1 MTERNNNI
9 FDRYAHLVR
18 ACALPLDDDET
29 QVLLNVLSGS
39 VVEPAFIEY
48 LAQEIRDSDDYLEGI
63 PAAKSL
69 YEKCQSATYP
79 QLLATVERP
88 NDKKGI
94 TTLDPFGSPPA
105 KLASRRAT
113 LR

>member
-1 MTERNNNI
+1 MKKEISRNPSFTPSPNLRAHLNSHREGVTERLNNI

-18 ACALPLDDDET
+18 ACALPLDKDET
-29 QVLLNVLSGS
+29 QVLLNVLNGS

-48 LAQEIRDSDDYLEGI
+48 QGI

-79 QLLATVERP
+79 QLLATVERL
-88 NDKKGI
+88 N
-94 TTLDPFGSPPA
+94 
-105 KLASRRAT
+105 R
-113 LR
+113 

>member
-1 MTERNNNI
+1 MTERLNNI
-9 FDRYAHLVR
+9 FDRYALVR

-69 YEKCQSATYP
+69 YEKCYSATYP
-79 QLLATVERP
+79 QLLATVERW
-88 NDKKGI
+88 NVKKGI
-94 TTLDPFGSPPA
+94 TTLDLRLLTS

>member
-1 MTERNNNI
+1 MP
-9 FDRYAHLVR
+9 VR
-18 ACALPLDDDET
+18 RFATPAALRTGLTSALPLDKDET
-29 QVLLNVLSGS
+29 QVLLNVLNGS

-79 QLLATVERP
+79 QLLATVERL
-88 NDKKGI
+88 N
-94 TTLDPFGSPPA
+94 
-105 KLASRRAT
+105 R
-113 LR
+113 